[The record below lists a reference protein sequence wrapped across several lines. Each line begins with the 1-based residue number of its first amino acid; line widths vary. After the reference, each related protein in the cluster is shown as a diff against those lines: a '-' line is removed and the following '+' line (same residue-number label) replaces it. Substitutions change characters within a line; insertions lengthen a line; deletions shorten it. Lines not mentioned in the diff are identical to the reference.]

1 MSILTDTAW
10 AFIKRKAA
18 EPSTY
23 AGLIVSALALGHIK
37 PDDAVLANIETI
49 CVAVAGLLITLI
61 NERKGPNAKNAPLPP
76 DGTAPVVTRSDGDA
90 VIVSRPAPGDK
101 TPPLANGRDVSV
113 SPDGKTVVPVPPVHR
128 TGFGPY

>member
-90 VIVSRPAPGDK
+90 VVVPRSEVATNAPG
-101 TPPLANGRDVSV
+101 AVDVSV
-113 SPDGKTVVPVPPVHR
+113 SSDGKTVVPQPAVHR
-128 TGFGPY
+128 TGFGKY